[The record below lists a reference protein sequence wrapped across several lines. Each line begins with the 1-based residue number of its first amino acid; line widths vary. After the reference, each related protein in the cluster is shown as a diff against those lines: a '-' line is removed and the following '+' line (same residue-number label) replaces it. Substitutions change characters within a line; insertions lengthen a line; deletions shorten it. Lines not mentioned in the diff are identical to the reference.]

1 MKREKKERKKKKM
14 RKKKIVDHFD
24 SFFSQLQL
32 PDPRMRFYL
41 QVIIDKMFTTT
52 SGDVFSKEGEWYGT
66 SFFFFI
72 FWRATG
78 RFGIG

>member
-1 MKREKKERKKKKM
+1 
-14 RKKKIVDHFD
+14 
-24 SFFSQLQL
+24 
-32 PDPRMRFYL
+32 MRFYL

-78 RFGIG
+78 RCGIG